1 MSKTDKSRIYAVLS
15 KKKKVIYA
23 VNKTELQAYKIAE
36 RLIKEKVCDDAS
48 VLCNSSNQ
56 LMQKRYDKYISYNE
70 K

>member
-23 VNKTELQAYKIAE
+23 VNKTELQAYQIAE

-56 LMQKRYDKYISYNE
+56 LMQKRYDKYVSCNE

>member
-23 VNKTELQAYKIAE
+23 VNKTELQADKIAE

-56 LMQKRYDKYISYNE
+56 LMQKRYDKYVSCNE